1 MPYKNLYLALYLSFL
16 MLTDQCISVT
26 DLKKNMNAYVKDLR
40 KDKIIFVN
48 NSPVA
53 VLMDVK
59 KYEKMMH
66 KSNSLNIWVESTQ
79 PTRRNIKIKK

>member
-1 MPYKNLYLALYLSFL
+1 
-16 MLTDQCISVT
+16 MLTDQCVSVT

-48 NSPVA
+48 NAPVA
-53 VLMDVK
+53 VLLDIK

-66 KSNSLNIWVESTQ
+66 ESNLLNI
-79 PTRRNIKIKK
+79 

>member
-1 MPYKNLYLALYLSFL
+1 

-40 KDKIIFVN
+40 RDKIIFVN
-48 NSPVA
+48 NAPVA

-59 KYEKMMH
+59 KYEKMM
-66 KSNSLNIWVESTQ
+66 KQSNFLNI
-79 PTRRNIKIKK
+79 

>member
-1 MPYKNLYLALYLSFL
+1 MF
-16 MLTDQCISVT
+16 TDQCISVT

-59 KYEKMMH
+59 KYEKILRDIDF
-66 KSNSLNIWVESTQ
+66 LNI
-79 PTRRNIKIKK
+79 

>member
-1 MPYKNLYLALYLSFL
+1 

-26 DLKKNMNAYVKDLR
+26 DLKKNMNSYVKDLR

-59 KYEKMMH
+59 KYEKMMRA
-66 KSNSLNIWVESTQ
+66 SNFLNI
-79 PTRRNIKIKK
+79 

>member
-1 MPYKNLYLALYLSFL
+1 
-16 MLTDQCISVT
+16 MLTDQCVSVT

-40 KDKIIFVN
+40 RDKIIFVN
-48 NSPVA
+48 NAPVA

-66 KSNSLNIWVESTQ
+66 EGNFLNIWVETQ
-79 PTRRNIKIKK
+79 KQARRIIKKQK

>member
-1 MPYKNLYLALYLSFL
+1 
-16 MLTDQCISVT
+16 MLTDQCVSVT

-59 KYEKMMH
+59 KYEKMMRVG
-66 KSNSLNIWVESTQ
+66 NFLNIWVETQ
-79 PTRRNIKIKK
+79 HPTRKFIRKLK

>member
-1 MPYKNLYLALYLSFL
+1 
-16 MLTDQCISVT
+16 MLTDQCVSVT

-59 KYEKMMH
+59 KYEKMMQ
-66 KSNSLNIWVESTQ
+66 KNNFLNIWVETQ
-79 PTRRNIKIKK
+79 HPTRRIFKKRK

>member
-1 MPYKNLYLALYLSFL
+1 
-16 MLTDQCISVT
+16 MLTDQCVSVT

-48 NSPVA
+48 NAPVA

-59 KYEKMMH
+59 KYERMMIGN
-66 KSNSLNIWVESTQ
+66 KFLNI
-79 PTRRNIKIKK
+79 

>member
-1 MPYKNLYLALYLSFL
+1 
-16 MLTDQCISVT
+16 MLTDQCVSVT

-66 KSNSLNIWVESTQ
+66 ASKFLNIWTESNTT
-79 PTRRNIKIKK
+79 TRRPLRLRK

>member
-1 MPYKNLYLALYLSFL
+1 MF
-16 MLTDQCISVT
+16 TDQCISVT

-59 KYEKMMH
+59 KYEKILRDI
-66 KSNSLNIWVESTQ
+66 NFLNIWAETQ
-79 PTRRNIKIKK
+79 HPPKRHFRKR